1 MTGTVMWRRE
11 PGSAGL
17 DLGPFRV
24 LAEANSSR
32 EVGGSLLGQGGLEPF
47 SPRFTVT
54 ELGDRVTVLCTLA
67 VVRMRRAS
75 DGERDG
81 EHTSYLVDL
90 ELIQTA

>member
-24 LAEANSSR
+24 LAEANR
-32 EVGGSLLGQGGLEPF
+32 LVRGVRLERRALVRAG
-47 SPRFTVT
+47 PRDLRIGPVNNV
-54 ELGDRVTVLCTLA
+54 EDID
-67 VVRMRRAS
+67 RMRRAS

>member
-1 MTGTVMWRRE
+1 MGIKGVQYSMTGTVMWRRE

-24 LAEANSSR
+24 LAEANR
-32 EVGGSLLGQGGLEPF
+32 LVRGVRLERRALVRAG
-47 SPRFTVT
+47 PRDLRIGPVISV
-54 ELGDRVTVLCTLA
+54 EDI
-67 VVRMRRAS
+67 VRMRRAS
-75 DGERDG
+75 DG